1 MKSLMSFLQVP
12 SISIVITIPSV
23 LIEQLSPEEQ
33 TVEEDDP
40 WINVNKLPTLLQ
52 EKMEEFR
59 AKR

>member
-23 LIEQLSPEEQ
+23 LIEQLSPEEE

>member
-1 MKSLMSFLQVP
+1 MKSLVSFQVP
-12 SISIVITIPSV
+12 SISIIITIPSV
-23 LIEQLSPEEQ
+23 IIEQLSPEEQ

>member
-1 MKSLMSFLQVP
+1 MKSLVSFQVP
-12 SISIVITIPSV
+12 SISIIMTIPSV
-23 LIEQLSPEEQ
+23 IIEQLSPEEQ